1 MEPTSPPAYTAVV
14 IDFFGTLT
22 ESTPDEVWTQAAAAS
37 AAPLGLPAAQWRET
51 LSASFVERATGALGD
66 LAETFRALARR
77 CGVEPTEAALAAA
90 CEARVEAQNALFVFR
105 DDVPAA
111 LRALKAR
118 GYRLGLLSDCT
129 PEVPVAWPGF
139 AVAESFDTAVFS
151 CDEGLKKPNPAFF
164 RLVADRLGVS
174 PAQCVY
180 VGDGGSRELSGA
192 AAVGMTPLMLRAED
206 WHSNSAH
213 DREDDWAGAEIASF
227 TELISV
233 LDDAGHGPGP
243 SPSHAPGL
251 SARSLLAH
259 HQDRD

>member
-1 MEPTSPPAYTAVV
+1 MEPTSPPAHTAVV

-22 ESTPDEVWTQAAAAS
+22 KSTPNEVWTQAAAAS

-51 LSASFVERATGALGD
+51 LNASFSERATGALGD
-66 LAETFRALARR
+66 LSETFRALARR
-77 CGVEPTEAALAAA
+77 CGVDPSEAALAAA
-90 CEARVEAQNALFVFR
+90 CQARVEAQNALFVFR
-105 DDVPAA
+105 EDALSA
-111 LRALKAR
+111 LRALRNR

-129 PEVPVAWPGF
+129 PELPVAWPGF

-151 CDEGLKKPNPAFF
+151 CSEGLKKPNPAFF
-164 RLVADRLGVS
+164 RLVADRLGVA
-174 PAQCVY
+174 PAECLY

-213 DREDDWAGAEIASF
+213 DREDDWTGPEIASF

-233 LDDAGHGPGP
+233 IDDG
-243 SPSHAPGL
+243 GL